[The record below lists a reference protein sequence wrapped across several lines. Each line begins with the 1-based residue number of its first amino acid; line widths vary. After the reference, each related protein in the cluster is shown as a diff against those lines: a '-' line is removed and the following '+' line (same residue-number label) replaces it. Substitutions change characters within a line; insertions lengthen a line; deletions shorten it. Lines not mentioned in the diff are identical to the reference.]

1 MIELNQITKQ
11 FGTFRAVNRVSL
23 TVSEGSV
30 FGLLGANGA
39 GKTTLIR
46 IMCGILPPTSGRGRV
61 LGYDIV
67 KERAQ
72 IKERIGYMSQK
83 FSLYPDLTVEENI
96 RFYAGLYGVEQIKK
110 RTEELT
116 GQFSLRDVSKKP
128 VAALGGGIR
137 QRVAFAAAIVHRPR
151 LLFLDEPTSGVDPLT
166 RRLFWEQLYE
176 LTEQGMTIV
185 VTTHYMDEAE
195 RCDQVALMNQGK
207 IVAQGKVDELK
218 ERYAAELDTERPA
231 LADIFVHV
239 ISQGGGEHVQEKL
252 G

>member
-1 MIELNQITKQ
+1 MIKLDRISKQ
-11 FGTFRAVNRVSL
+11 FGTFQAVHQVSL
-23 TVSEGSV
+23 EVSKGSV

-46 IMCGILPPTSGRGRV
+46 IMCGILTPTSGKGQV
-61 LGYDIV
+61 LGYDMV
-67 KERAQ
+67 TERSQ

-96 RFYAGLYGVEQIKK
+96 RFYARLYGVGQIKT
-110 RTEELT
+110 RTDELIK
-116 GQFSLRDVSKKP
+116 QFSLQKMLKKP
-128 VAALGGGIR
+128 VAELGGGIR
-137 QRVAFAAAIVHRPR
+137 QRVAFACSIVHNPK

-176 LTEQGMTIV
+176 LTEREMTIV

-218 ERYAAELDTERPA
+218 ARYAPELDKERPT

-239 ISQGGGEHVQEKL
+239 INQGGGEHVP
-252 G
+252 

>member
-1 MIELNQITKQ
+1 MIELHRITKQ
-11 FGTFRAVNRVSL
+11 FGTFRAVNQVSL
-23 TVSEGSV
+23 TVSKGSV

-46 IMCGILPPTSGRGRV
+46 IMCGILPPTSGRGQV
-61 LGYDIV
+61 LGHDIV

-72 IKERIGYMSQK
+72 IKKRIGYMSQK

-96 RFYAGLYGVEQIKK
+96 RFYAQLYGVDQIKK
-110 RTEELT
+110 RVEELIE
-116 GQFSLRDVSKKP
+116 QFSLQDVAKKR
-128 VAALGGGIR
+128 VAALGGGVR
-137 QRVAFAAAIVHRPR
+137 QRVAFASAIVHMPP

-176 LTEQGMTIV
+176 LAEKGMTIL

-195 RCDQVALMNQGK
+195 RCDQVALMNKGQ
-207 IVAQGKVDELK
+207 IVAKGKVDELK
-218 ERYAAELDTERPA
+218 ERYAAELGTARPT
-231 LADIFVHV
+231 LEEIFVHV
-239 ISQGGGEHVQEKL
+239 ISQGGENVQEKL